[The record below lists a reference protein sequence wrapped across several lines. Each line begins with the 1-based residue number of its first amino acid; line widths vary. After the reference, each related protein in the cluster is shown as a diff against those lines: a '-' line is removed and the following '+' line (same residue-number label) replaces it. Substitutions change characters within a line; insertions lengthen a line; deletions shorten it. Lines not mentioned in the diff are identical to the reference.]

1 MISKVRARVSS
12 AHVMAALALF
22 VVLGGSAFAAIG
34 KNTVGSK
41 QLKKNAVK
49 ASKIATNAVTT
60 AKIANDAVTGDKVLE
75 SSLGKVPSAAS
86 ADSATTATNATN
98 ADNATELAGREF
110 LQVRSLAGGD
120 SDSTF
125 QGLDDAS
132 FEAVGLSAPMS
143 VPAGGADIVVSAS
156 VEIAHNAA
164 GQHGVQ
170 CELRSDG
177 TQISQTYT
185 LTLANGVTSYTIP
198 MNAFMNNVPETVALD
213 PENIQVFCQGSI
225 ADDDVAYE
233 EGDLTIQ
240 RIPSGA

>member
-1 MISKVRARVSS
+1 M
-12 AHVMAALALF
+12 
-22 VVLGGSAFAAIG
+22 
-34 KNTVGSK
+34 
-41 QLKKNAVK
+41 
-49 ASKIATNAVTT
+49 TT
-60 AKIANDAVTGDKVLE
+60 AKIANDSVTGDKVLE

-86 ADSATTATNATN
+86 ADSAATATNADSAAN

-110 LQVRSLAGGD
+110 QQVRSLANGD

-125 QGLDDAS
+125 QGLDDAN

-143 VPAGGADIVVSAS
+143 IPEGGADLIVSAS
-156 VEIAHNAA
+156 VEIANNAV

-177 TQISQTYT
+177 VQVGQTYT
-185 LTLANGVTSYTIP
+185 LTLANGITSYTIP
-198 MNAFMNNVPETVALD
+198 MNAFMDNVPPTVPLD

-225 ADDDVAYE
+225 GDDDVAYE